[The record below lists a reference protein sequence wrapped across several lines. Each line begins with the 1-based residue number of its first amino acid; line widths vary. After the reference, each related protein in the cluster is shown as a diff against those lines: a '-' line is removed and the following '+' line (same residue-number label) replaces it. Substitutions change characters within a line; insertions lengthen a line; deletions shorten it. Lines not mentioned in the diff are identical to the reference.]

1 MLNLVAPCI
10 EDKGHGA
17 KLVTMLRDAGEDID
31 WRKIQPDE
39 PDAPHVL
46 NSEMPPEPSGRPE
59 WDYHRF
65 VLSTAGWHAY
75 RDEHGRPFLPPV
87 CDSLSYLSFI

>member
-17 KLVTMLRDAGEDID
+17 KLVTMLRDAREDID

-39 PDAPHVL
+39 PDAPPVL
-46 NSEMPPEPSGRPE
+46 NSEMPPDEL
-59 WDYHRF
+59 DAQFTF
-65 VLSTAGWHAY
+65 VIYFVPL
-75 RDEHGRPFLPPV
+75 
-87 CDSLSYLSFI
+87 